1 MLTAPPIYTPGANVN
16 AVACGSNDYCGLNV
30 PDGPVLGNG
39 GVTAAIGGTAAA
51 QTYTLTTTDFWYGFT
66 TAVVGSVTVNT
77 PGFDSSATYNLAQ
90 DPGLAEAR
98 ATFTEG
104 SQQLKIRSILFATS
118 NVLLIQLNNS
128 GSSAIS
134 GIQIVTQA
142 GSVGTEDPLP
152 GTSGVQGNTGYVT
165 RSTAVNGNPYPA
177 TDALATYV
185 VDGASTTAVTNSST
199 VLTTAERAGRSDGQ
213 RGGGRGR
220 RAGSTTYLTMR

>member
-1 MLTAPPIYTPGANVN
+1 VQPILQRNISVLNSPPIYTPGANVN
-16 AVACGSNDYCGLNV
+16 AVACGTNDFCGLNV

-39 GVTAAIGGTAAA
+39 GATAAIGGTAAA

-77 PGFDSSATYNLAQ
+77 PGFDSSATYKLMQ

-104 SQQLKIRSILFATS
+104 GQQLQIRSILFATS

-128 GSSAIS
+128 GSNAIS

-142 GSVGTEDPLP
+142 GSVGTVDPLP
-152 GTSGVQGNTGYVT
+152 VTSGMQGNT
-165 RSTAVNGNPYPA
+165 RDRCAR
-177 TDALATYV
+177 DLC
-185 VDGASTTAVTNSST
+185 
-199 VLTTAERAGRSDGQ
+199 
-213 RGGGRGR
+213 GG
-220 RAGSTTYLTMR
+220 